1 MKKPCMCGW
10 LTEGPSSMIKITR
23 IDPII
28 SRTGY
33 SSYEKAMHALQEG
46 ASPLSVLG
54 LALRGRAF
62 LE

>member
-1 MKKPCMCGW
+1 
-10 LTEGPSSMIKITR
+10 MIKITR